1 MNRKVLKARTRCQ
14 SILPPS
20 WSRRCAQ
27 CLFWAKDGET
37 LWTRMLQML
46 LPGGII
52 ANESRDV
59 RWKSRQ
65 TCSQVLTDWQ
75 PSFCATLQTATM
87 NLRICSHHWKGLV
100 VDSKI
105 IILKFQCAYN
115 DRGLF
120 LMNKGLQQEYTSSDY
135 ARQVSDGS
143 IYCNLCLLIC
153 CKETFQW
160 QILCHGRICCS

>member
-1 MNRKVLKARTRCQ
+1 MRHSFHKDVCGKSLSTLAMNRKVLKARTRCQ

-46 LPGGII
+46 LPGGIF

-105 IILKFQCAYN
+105 AILKFSVLITIEVYFSWTKDCNKNTQVLIMPGKY
-115 DRGLF
+115 
-120 LMNKGLQQEYTSSDY
+120 LMVLST
-135 ARQVSDGS
+135 A
-143 IYCNLCLLIC
+143 IC
-153 CKETFQW
+153 VC
-160 QILCHGRICCS
+160 